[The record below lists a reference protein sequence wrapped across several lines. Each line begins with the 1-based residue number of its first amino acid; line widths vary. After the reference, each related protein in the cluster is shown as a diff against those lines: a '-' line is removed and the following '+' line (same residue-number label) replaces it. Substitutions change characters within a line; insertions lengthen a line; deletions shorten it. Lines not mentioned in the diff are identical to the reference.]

1 MRKRPIEVLEK
12 AQGVF
17 SATIER
23 GENAMQF
30 RNFSNGFLCSTYAFE
45 FDIKKFVGASPQ
57 DPTRKCGPC
66 SGVANE
72 TGGSEDAKTPLC
84 TTWRYGFA
92 RSQRDLTKCIL
103 RSRANPTFAQNTAVD
118 ASPPD
123 PTRMSPRPYAHVWPL
138 IGRGETGRSED
149 AKTPLCT
156 TWRCG
161 FARSR

>member
-23 GENAMQF
+23 GENATQF

-45 FDIKKFVGASPQ
+45 FDIKKLKTRNH
-57 DPTRKCGPC
+57 PTFTQNGCRRQCPRLYAQVWPC

-72 TGGSEDAKTPLC
+72 TGGSKDAKTLLC

-123 PTRMSPRPYAHVWPL
+123 PTRM
-138 IGRGETGRSED
+138 
-149 AKTPLCT
+149 
-156 TWRCG
+156 CG
-161 FARSR
+161 P